1 MKQLLFS
8 VSIIVFF
15 GVNAQIQG
23 VQDYKHWHRKDSI
36 NFGFKAFI
44 YTDFNPYL
52 KHYWYSEGLNE
63 EGLKLMRTELI
74 RLLRLNRED
83 INKPNFTFLDEEDSN
98 NFDLFN
104 FNLLYKTAYHER
116 HEIGVYW
123 KINDIHPVVDEF
135 WIIALII
142 DKNGITIYVFSSYDL
157 VLFERF
163 KIPE

>member
-36 NFGFKAFI
+36 NFGFKGFI
-44 YTDFNPYL
+44 YTDFNPHL

-104 FNLLYKTAYHER
+104 FNLLYKTAYTER
-116 HEIGVYW
+116 KEISAYW
-123 KINDIHPVVDEF
+123 EIKDIHHAVDESWF
-135 WIIALII
+135 LCLWIWYE
-142 DKNGITIYVFSSYDL
+142 GITIFVFSSYDL
-157 VLFERF
+157 DLIERF
-163 KIPE
+163 KIPA